1 MSDSRAVPGREV
13 AKGAWGEI
21 WRDGLGLYSA
31 LVIGG
36 IAMHATQML
45 VIAIIMPTIV
55 ADIGGAA
62 YYTWAAMLYTI
73 GSIVGASSTG
83 VIWGRLGAR
92 RCYALGAGVFALG
105 TAACAMAPD
114 IGLLIAARAVQGWA
128 GGLVAGSGMALITS
142 LFDARLRTR
151 IIAISQGTFTACHL
165 SGPIVGGLFAAINW
179 WRGSFWAMVP
189 FMLVFAWLAW
199 AKIPERLVT
208 DAERN
213 RLPSLPLFRLATLT
227 SGVFCVAASGSV
239 SGAGIRMALIAAAVL
254 LVALT
259 FRLDR
264 DAPNNLFPRDALSL
278 NAPIGLALWILAF
291 HGMTQ
296 TSVSLFLPLLL
307 QVVHGV
313 SPFFINVLSIVISL
327 GWTIGTFTVSG
338 WSGARERVALL
349 SGPMI
354 AFSGLVLLT
363 SFALL
368 PGLAMLAVS
377 AFVMGIGIGLYNVHL
392 VARAMESGA
401 SGEQRSTASALASVR
416 SLGTAFGAAIAGVV
430 ANTAGLGNATEP
442 DAVGHAIT
450 AVYLFCWIPFGL
462 AAIFMLRF
470 LRVAVPR
477 SAPIAATAD

>member
-349 SGPMI
+349 SGPVI